1 MHFQA
6 MLKRSLELLNMNAG
20 SLNEL
25 GVKWD
30 KTSLRKRADEL
41 KVSATYYLQV
51 TIQVLID

>member
-1 MHFQA
+1 
-6 MLKRSLELLNMNAG
+6 MNAG

-51 TIQVLID
+51 TIQVIID